1 LASIGKRDADTRQE
15 GKKMSFVRDLRVA
28 AQSLI
33 RTPGLAI
40 AVILTLALGIGAN
53 AAIFTLVRGV
63 LLKPLVN
70 RDEDRLIY
78 IRQSSAGI
86 GEENAAFSVPEI
98 QDLRAS
104 VKTLS
109 AFGDFSAMDFTM
121 IGLGEPRSIRGGVV
135 GGTYF
140 DVMGLHPVLGRLIGP
155 QDDGPQAAGVVV
167 LTYRFWT
174 TALHKD
180 PSVIGKTVRLGSI
193 GDRSATVIGV
203 LEPCVP
209 YPQDTEIIS
218 NVVTSPHHLSATMVT
233 GRIHR
238 MTEVFGRLAPAA
250 TLDQARAELIS
261 VYSAMKKDHPEAY
274 AQEANFQIGAKLL
287 RDEITSGARTVLL
300 VLLAASGLVFIIACS
315 NVANLIL
322 ARTVRREGEL
332 AVRVALGAS
341 RGALR
346 RMLLAESLLL
356 CGAGAALG
364 VMSAQPMVAVLARYA
379 SRFSIRALDF
389 KVDSS
394 LLWVG
399 AALAIVAAVILAY
412 VPRLP
417 SSSGTSG
424 TPSGLSLSS
433 GSVRITGGTSRRQR
447 IFAVT
452 QIAASFVLLAGAST
466 LITTLIALQQAQTG
480 LDTQHVL
487 AIDVPPMS
495 YGKTPQQVVDFYKEM
510 MRRIDALPG
519 VSKTAFG
526 NVVPWR
532 DPGFGPGLQFSADG
546 HVHAAGVED
555 PRAQWRAISPGFFAS
570 LGVPIIAG
578 RDFNALDAQNNDDQ
592 NNNNKEEPVVIV
604 SETLA
609 HRMFPNQDAVNRHVY
624 WTDPVLQFFPGTDL
638 EKSRLTAPHRIIGVT
653 ADIDDAHVVPEPTL
667 NVYSPFDEGPI
678 LGGRLFIHTG
688 ANPYALVAPVTR
700 VIHEMSADQPVEH
713 AATLAD
719 VRAEVLTPDRLNS
732 LVFGVFAAVALAIA
746 VVGVAGVLAFSVSA
760 RTREFGIRLALGSEP
775 RRLLNGVIAEG
786 TVIASAG
793 VLAGAAFGFVL
804 ARLAGRYFLDVKMPG
819 ALPVFV
825 SAFVLMTVAVIA
837 SVLPAARA
845 ARVDVM
851 QALRSE

>member
-1 LASIGKRDADTRQE
+1 
-15 GKKMSFVRDLRVA
+15 MSFVRDLRVA
-28 AQSLI
+28 AHSLI

-40 AVILTLALGIGAN
+40 AVVLTLALGIGAN

-70 RDEDRLIY
+70 RGEDRLIY
-78 IRQSSAGI
+78 IRQSAPGI

-98 QDLRAS
+98 QDLRAN

-109 AFGDFSAMDFTM
+109 ALGDFSAMDFTM
-121 IGLGEPRSIRGGVV
+121 VGLGEPRSIQGGVV
-135 GGTYF
+135 SGTYF

-174 TALHKD
+174 NALHKD
-180 PSVIGKTVRLGSI
+180 PSVLGKTVRLGSI

-218 NVVTSPHHLSATMVT
+218 NIVTSPHHLSATMVT

-238 MTEVFGRLAPAA
+238 MTELFGRLAPGA
-250 TLDQARAELIS
+250 TLDQARAELS
-261 VYSAMKKDHPEAY
+261 AAYSAMKKEHPEAY
-274 AQEANFQIGAKLL
+274 AQESNFQIGVKLL
-287 RDEITSGARTVLL
+287 RDQITSGARTVLL

-315 NVANLIL
+315 NVANLVL

-341 RGALR
+341 KGALR

-364 VMSAQPMVAVLARYA
+364 VLSAQPMVAVLARYA

-389 KVDSS
+389 RVDSS

-399 AALAIVAAVILAY
+399 AALAVIAAVILAF

-417 SSSGTSG
+417 SSSGTS
-424 TPSGLSLSS
+424 SGLSLSS
-433 GSVRITGGTSRRQR
+433 GSVRITGSTSRRQR
-447 IFAVT
+447 IFVVT
-452 QIAASFVLLAGAST
+452 QIAASFVLLAGASS
-466 LITTLIALQQAQTG
+466 LITTLIALQRAQTG

-487 AIDVPPMS
+487 AVDVPAMS
-495 YGKTPQQVVDFYKEM
+495 DGKTPQQVAGFYKEAI
-510 MRRIDALPG
+510 RRIDALPG
-519 VSKTAFG
+519 VTETAFG
-526 NVVPWR
+526 DVVPWR
-532 DPGFGPGLQFSADG
+532 DGGGPGGPGLQFSADG

-555 PRAQWRAISPGFFAS
+555 PRARSRAISPGFFAA

-578 RDFNALDAQNNDDQ
+578 RDFNALDNQNIN
-592 NNNNKEEPVVIV
+592 EEPVVIV
-604 SETLA
+604 SETVA
-609 HRMFPNQDAVNRHVY
+609 RRMFPNQDAVNRHVY

-638 EKSRLTAPHRIIGVT
+638 EKAHLTAPHRIIGVT
-653 ADIDDAHVVPEPTL
+653 ADIDDEHVVPEPTL
-667 NVYSPFDEGPI
+667 TIYSSFDEGI
-678 LGGRLFIHTG
+678 IFGGRLFIHTA
-688 ANPYALVAPVTR
+688 ANPYALVAPATR
-700 VIHEMSADQPVEH
+700 IIRDMSANQPVER
-713 AATLAD
+713 AATLED
-719 VRAEVLTPDRLNS
+719 IRAEVLTPDRLNS
-732 LVFGVFAAVALAIA
+732 LVFGVFAMVALAIA

-775 RRLLNGVIAEG
+775 QQLLKGVIAEG
-786 TVIASAG
+786 TVMAAAG

-804 ARLAGRYFLDVKMPG
+804 ARLAGKYFLDVKMPG

-825 SAFVLMTVAVIA
+825 SAFVLMAVAVVA
-837 SVLPAARA
+837 SWLPAARA

-851 QALRSE
+851 EALRSE

>member
-1 LASIGKRDADTRQE
+1 
-15 GKKMSFVRDLRVA
+15 MSFVRDLRVA
-28 AQSLI
+28 AHSLL

-53 AAIFTLVRGV
+53 SAIFTLVRGV

-70 RDEDRLIY
+70 RGEDRLVY
-78 IRQSSAGI
+78 IRQSAPGI
-86 GEENAAFSVPEI
+86 RDENTTFSVPEL

-109 AFGDFSAMDFTM
+109 AFGDFSPMDFTM
-121 IGLGEPRSIRGGVV
+121 IGLGEPRSIQGGVV
-135 GGTYF
+135 GGSYF
-140 DVMGLHPVLGRLIGP
+140 EVMGLRPVLGRLIGP

-167 LTYRFWT
+167 LTYRFWNNS
-174 TALHKD
+174 LHKD

-209 YPQDTEIIS
+209 YPQETEIIS

-238 MTEVFGRLAPAA
+238 MTELFGRLAPGA
-250 TLDQARAELIS
+250 TVDQARAELRTA
-261 VYSAMKKDHPEAY
+261 YSAMKTGHPEAY
-274 AQEANFQIGAKLL
+274 AQEADFQVGVKLL
-287 RDEITSGARTVLL
+287 RDQITSGARTVLL

-364 VMSAQPMVAVLARYA
+364 VLSAQPMVAVLARYA
-379 SRFSIRALDF
+379 SRFSVRALDF
-389 KVDSS
+389 RVDSS

-399 AALAIVAAVILAY
+399 AALAIVAAVILAF

-417 SSSGTSG
+417 SSGTSG
-424 TPSGLSLSS
+424 NQSGLGPSS
-433 GSVRITGGTSRRQR
+433 GSARITGSTSRRQR

-466 LITTLIALQQAQTG
+466 LITTLIALQKAQTG

-487 AIDVPPMS
+487 AVDVPPMS
-495 YGKTPQQVVDFYKEM
+495 HGKTPQQVVDFYKDAI
-510 MRRIDALPG
+510 RRIDALPA
-519 VSKTAFG
+519 VTKTAFG

-532 DPGFGPGLQFSADG
+532 DAGGPTAPGLQFSADG
-546 HVHAAGVED
+546 HVHVSGVED
-555 PRAQWRAISPGFFAS
+555 PRSQWRVISPGFFAS

-578 RDFNALDAQNNDDQ
+578 RDFNALDGQNNA
-592 NNNNKEEPVVIV
+592 EPVVIV
-604 SETLA
+604 SQTLA
-609 HRMFPNQDAVNRHVY
+609 QRMFPNQDAVNRHVY
-624 WTDPVLQFFPGTDL
+624 WTDPVLQFFGGTDA
-638 EKSRLTAPHRIIGVT
+638 ERARLLAPHRIIGVT
-653 ADIDDAHVVPEPTL
+653 ADIDDQHVVPEPAVI
-667 NVYSPFDEGPI
+667 VYNLFDEGPMF
-678 LGGRLFIHTG
+678 GGRLFIHTS
-688 ANPYALVAPVTR
+688 ANPYALVPSVNR
-700 VIHEMSADQPVEH
+700 IIRDMSADQPVERP
-713 AATLAD
+713 ATLED
-719 VRAEVLTPDRLNS
+719 IRAEVLTPDRLNS

-775 RRLLNGVIAEG
+775 QRLLNGVIAEG
-786 TVIASAG
+786 TVMAAAG

-804 ARLAGRYFLDVKMPG
+804 ARLAGKYFLDVKMPG

-825 SAFVLMTVAVIA
+825 SAFVLMAVAIIA

-845 ARVDVM
+845 ARVNVM

>member
-1 LASIGKRDADTRQE
+1 
-15 GKKMSFVRDLRVA
+15 MSFVRDLRVA
-28 AQSLI
+28 AHSLV
-33 RTPGLAI
+33 RTPGLAV
-40 AVILTLALGIGAN
+40 AVVLTLALGIGAN

-70 RDEDRLIY
+70 RGEDRLIY
-78 IRQSSAGI
+78 IRQSAPGI
-86 GEENAAFSVPEI
+86 GEENAAFSVPEL
-98 QDLRAS
+98 QDMRAS

-109 AFGDFSAMDFTM
+109 AFGDFSAMNFTM
-121 IGLGEPRSIRGGVV
+121 IGLGEPRSIQGGVV

-155 QDDGPQAAGVVV
+155 QDDGPAAPGVVV
-167 LTYRFWT
+167 LTYRFWA

-180 PSVIGKTVRLGSI
+180 PSVLGKTVRLGSI

-238 MTEVFGRLAPAA
+238 MTEVFGRLAPGA
-250 TLDQARAELIS
+250 TLDQARAELNS
-261 VYSAMKKDHPEAY
+261 AYSAMKKAHPEAY
-274 AQEANFQIGAKLL
+274 AQAANFQIGVKLL

-300 VLLAASGLVFIIACS
+300 VLLAASVLVFIIACS
-315 NVANLIL
+315 NVANLVL

-332 AVRVALGAS
+332 SVRVALGAS

-364 VMSAQPMVAVLARYA
+364 VISAQPMVAVLARYA

-389 KVDSS
+389 RVDSS

-399 AALAIVAAVILAY
+399 AALAVVAAVILAF

-417 SSSGTSG
+417 SSGTSSGTA
-424 TPSGLSLSS
+424 SGLSLAS
-433 GSVRITGGTSRRQR
+433 GSVRITSSTSRRQR
-447 IFAVT
+447 IFVVT
-452 QIAASFVLLAGAST
+452 QIAASFVLLAGASS
-466 LITTLIALQQAQTG
+466 LITTLIALQRTQTG

-487 AIDVPPMS
+487 AVDVPAMS
-495 YGKTPQQVVDFYKEM
+495 YGKTPQQVVDFYKETI
-510 MRRIDALPG
+510 RRIDALPG
-519 VSKTAFG
+519 VSETAFG
-526 NVVPWR
+526 DVVPWR
-532 DPGFGPGLQFSADG
+532 DGSFGTLQFSGDG
-546 HVHAAGVED
+546 HVHAAGVEC
-555 PRAQWRAISPGFFAS
+555 PRAQSRSISPGFFAA

-578 RDFNALDAQNNDDQ
+578 RDFNALDANHD
-592 NNNNKEEPVVIV
+592 NNKEPVVIV
-604 SETLA
+604 SQSLA
-609 HRMFPNQDAVNRHVY
+609 QRMFPNQDAINRHVY
-624 WTDPVLQFFPGTDL
+624 WTDPVLQFFSGTDL
-638 EKSRLTAPHRIIGVT
+638 EKARLMAPHRIIGVT
-653 ADIDDAHVVPEPTL
+653 ADIDDQHVVPEPMVTI
-667 NVYSPFDEGPI
+667 YSPFGEGMI
-678 LGGRLFIHTG
+678 FGGRLFIHTAG
-688 ANPYALVAPVTR
+688 NPYALIPSVTR
-700 VIHEMSADQPVEH
+700 IIRDMSADQPVER

-719 VRAEVLTPDRLNS
+719 IRAEVLTPDRLNS
-732 LVFGVFAAVALAIA
+732 LVFGVFAFVALAIA

-775 RRLLNGVIAEG
+775 QRLLKGVIAEG
-786 TVIASAG
+786 TVMAAAG

-804 ARLAGRYFLDVKMPG
+804 ARLAGKYFLDVKMPG
-819 ALPVFV
+819 ALPVLV
-825 SAFVLMTVAVIA
+825 SAFVLMAVAVIA

-851 QALRSE
+851 EALRSE

>member
-1 LASIGKRDADTRQE
+1 
-15 GKKMSFVRDLRVA
+15 MSFVRDLRIA
-28 AQSLI
+28 AHSLL

-40 AVILTLALGIGAN
+40 AVVLTLSLGIGAN

-78 IRQSSAGI
+78 IRQSAPGI
-86 GEENAAFSVPEI
+86 HDENAAFSVPEI

-155 QDDGPQAAGVVV
+155 HDDGPKAAGVVV

-180 PSVIGKTVRLGSI
+180 PSVIGKSVRLGSI

-238 MTEVFGRLAPAA
+238 MTELFGRLAPGV
-250 TLDQARAELIS
+250 TLDQARAELRS

-274 AQEANFQIGAKLL
+274 AQEADFQIGAKLL

-356 CGAGAALG
+356 CCAGAALG
-364 VMSAQPMVAVLARYA
+364 VMSAQPMVAILARYA
-379 SRFSIRALDF
+379 SRFSVRALDF
-389 KVDSS
+389 RVDSS

-399 AALAIVAAVILAY
+399 AALAVVAAVILAF

-417 SSSGTSG
+417 SSG
-424 TPSGLSLSS
+424 TPSGLSSSS
-433 GSVRITGGTSRRQR
+433 GSVRITGSTSRRQR

-466 LITTLIALQQAQTG
+466 LIATLIALQRAQTG
-480 LDTQHVL
+480 LDTEHVL
-487 AIDVPPMS
+487 AIDVPAMS
-495 YGKTPQQVVDFYKEM
+495 YGKTPQQVVDFYKEVI
-510 MRRIDALPG
+510 RRIDTLPG
-519 VSKTAFG
+519 VTKTAFG
-526 NVVPWR
+526 DVVPWR
-532 DPGFGPGLQFSADG
+532 DGGGPGPGLQFSADG
-546 HVHAAGVED
+546 HVHASGVED
-555 PRAQWRAISPGFFAS
+555 PRAQSRLISPGFFAA

-578 RDFNALDAQNNDDQ
+578 RDFNALDDRNNQ
-592 NNNNKEEPVVIV
+592 EPVVIV

-609 HRMFPNQDAVNRHVY
+609 QRMFPNQDAVNRHVY

-638 EKSRLTAPHRIIGVT
+638 EKSRLMAPHRIIGVT
-653 ADIDDAHVVPEPTL
+653 ADIDDVHVVPEPTL
-667 NVYSPFDEGPI
+667 SVYSPFDEGPI
-678 LGGRLFIHTG
+678 FGGRLFIHTG
-688 ANPYALVAPVTR
+688 ANPYALVAPATR
-700 VIHEMSADQPVEH
+700 IIREMSADQPVEH

-775 RRLLNGVIAEG
+775 QRLLKGVIAEG
-786 TVIASAG
+786 TVMAAAG
-793 VLAGAAFGFVL
+793 VLAGAAFGLVL

-825 SAFVLMTVAVIA
+825 SAFVLMAVAIIA

-845 ARVDVM
+845 ARVDIM

>member
-1 LASIGKRDADTRQE
+1 
-15 GKKMSFVRDLRVA
+15 M
-28 AQSLI
+28 
-33 RTPGLAI
+33 I
-40 AVILTLALGIGAN
+40 AVVLTLALGIGAN

-70 RDEDRLIY
+70 RDEGRLIY
-78 IRQSSAGI
+78 IRQSAPGI
-86 GEENAAFSVPEI
+86 GEENAAFSVPEL

-104 VKTLS
+104 VQTVS
-109 AFGDFSAMDFTM
+109 AFGDFSTMDFTM

-174 TALHKD
+174 TSLHKD
-180 PSVIGKTVRLGSI
+180 PSVLGKTVRLGSI

-209 YPQDTEIIS
+209 YPEDTEIIG
-218 NVVTSPHHLSATMVT
+218 NVVISPHHLSATMVT

-238 MTEVFGRLAPAA
+238 MTELFGRLAPGV
-250 TLDQARAELIS
+250 TVDQARAELLS
-261 VYSAMKKDHPEAY
+261 AYSAMKRDHPEAY
-274 AQEANFQIGAKLL
+274 AQEADFQIGVKLL
-287 RDEITSGARTVLL
+287 RDQITSGARTVLL

-315 NVANLIL
+315 NVANLVL

-341 RGALR
+341 KGALR

-364 VMSAQPMVAVLARYA
+364 VLSAQPMVAILARYA
-379 SRFSIRALDF
+379 SRFSVRALDF
-389 KVDSS
+389 RVDSS

-399 AALAIVAAVILAY
+399 AALAIVAAVILAF

-424 TPSGLSLSS
+424 SGTSGKPSGLSLSS

-452 QIAASFVLLAGAST
+452 QIAASFVLLAGASM
-466 LITTLIALQQAQTG
+466 LITTLIALQRAQTG

-487 AIDVPPMS
+487 AIDVPAMS
-495 YGKTPQQVVDFYKEM
+495 YGKTPQQVADFYKEAI
-510 MRRIDALPG
+510 RRMDALPG

-526 NVVPWR
+526 DVVPWR
-532 DPGFGPGLQFSADG
+532 DGGGPSGPGFQFSADG

-555 PRAQWRAISPGFFAS
+555 PRAQSRSISPGFFAA

-578 RDFNALDAQNNDDQ
+578 RDFNALDYQNNDQ
-592 NNNNKEEPVVIV
+592 HNSQEPVVIV

-609 HRMFPNQDAVNRHVY
+609 RRMFPNQDAINRHVY

-638 EKSRLTAPHRIIGVT
+638 EKARLVAPHRIIGVT
-653 ADIDDAHVVPEPTL
+653 ADIDDEHVVAEPTL
-667 NVYSPFDEGPI
+667 TVYSPFDEGAI
-678 LGGRLFIHTG
+678 FGGRLFIHTS
-688 ANPYALVAPVTR
+688 ANPYALVPSVTR
-700 VIHEMSADQPVEH
+700 IIRVMSADQPVER
-713 AATLAD
+713 AATLED
-719 VRAEVLTPDRLNS
+719 IRAEVLTPDRLNS

-775 RRLLNGVIAEG
+775 QRLLKGVIAEG
-786 TVIASAG
+786 AVMAAAG
-793 VLAGAAFGFVL
+793 VLAGAAFGFAL
-804 ARLAGRYFLDVKMPG
+804 ARLAGRYFLDIKMPG

-825 SAFVLMTVAVIA
+825 SAFVLMAVAVIA

-851 QALRSE
+851 QALRAE

>member
-1 LASIGKRDADTRQE
+1 
-15 GKKMSFVRDLRVA
+15 MSFFRDLKVA
-28 AQSLI
+28 AYSLI

-40 AVILTLALGIGAN
+40 AVVLTLALGIGAN

-70 RDEDRLIY
+70 RGEDRLIY
-78 IRQSSAGI
+78 MRQSAPGI
-86 GEENAAFSVPEI
+86 RDENTTFSVPELA
-98 QDLRAS
+98 DLRAN
-104 VKTLS
+104 VKSLS

-135 GGTYF
+135 GGNYF
-140 DVMGLHPVLGRLIGP
+140 DVMGLRPVLGRLIGP

-174 TALHKD
+174 NTLHKD

-218 NVVTSPHHLSATMVT
+218 NIVTSPHHLSATMVT

-238 MTEVFGRLAPAA
+238 MTELFGRLAPGA
-250 TLDQARAELIS
+250 TVEQARAELGTA
-261 VYSAMKKDHPEAY
+261 YSAMKKEHPEAY
-274 AQEANFQIGAKLL
+274 AQESNFQIGVKLL
-287 RDEITSGARTVLL
+287 RDQITSGARTVLL

-315 NVANLIL
+315 NVANLVL

-364 VMSAQPMVAVLARYA
+364 VLTAQPMVAVLARYA
-379 SRFSIRALDF
+379 SRFSVRALDF
-389 KVDSS
+389 RVDWT

-424 TPSGLSLSS
+424 SGTSNGLSLASSS
-433 GSVRITGGTSRRQR
+433 GSVRITGSTSRRQR

-466 LITTLIALQQAQTG
+466 LITTLIALQKAQTG

-487 AIDVPPMS
+487 AIDVPAMS
-495 YGKTPQQVVDFYKEM
+495 NGKTDQQIVDFYKEAI
-510 MRRIDALPG
+510 RRIDALPG

-532 DPGFGPGLQFSADG
+532 DAGGPTGPGLQFSADG

-555 PRAQWRAISPGFFAS
+555 PRAQWRVVSPGFFAS

-578 RDFNALDAQNNDDQ
+578 RDFNALDGQNNDRLNNDGQ
-592 NNNNKEEPVVIV
+592 NKNAEPVVIV
-604 SETLA
+604 SATLA
-609 HRMFPNQDAVNRHVY
+609 QRMFPNQDAVNRHVY
-624 WTDPVLQFFPGTDL
+624 WTDPVLQFFGGTDA
-638 EKSRLTAPHRIIGVT
+638 EKARLVAPHRIIGVA
-653 ADIDDAHVVPEPTL
+653 ADIDDEHVVPEPTVT
-667 NVYSPFDEGPI
+667 VYNTLDEGPI
-678 LGGRLFIHTG
+678 FGGRVFVHTS
-688 ANPYALVAPVTR
+688 ANPYSLVPSVTR
-700 VIHEMSADQPVEH
+700 VIRDMSADQPVER
-713 AATLAD
+713 AATLED
-719 VRAEVLTPDRLNS
+719 IRAEVLTPDRLNS

-775 RRLLNGVIAEG
+775 QRLLKGVIKEG
-786 TVIASAG
+786 AVMALAG
-793 VLAGAAFGFVL
+793 VLAGAASGFAL

-819 ALPVFV
+819 VLPVLV
-825 SAFVLMTVAVIA
+825 SAFVLMAVALIA

-845 ARVDVM
+845 ARVNVM

>member
-1 LASIGKRDADTRQE
+1 
-15 GKKMSFVRDLRVA
+15 MSFVRDLRVA
-28 AQSLI
+28 AYSLI
-33 RTPGLAI
+33 RTPGLVI
-40 AVILTLALGIGAN
+40 AVVLTLALGIGAN

-70 RDEDRLIY
+70 RGEDRLIY
-78 IRQSSAGI
+78 IRQSAPGI
-86 GEENAAFSVPEI
+86 RDENSTFSVPEI

-104 VKTLS
+104 VKSLS

-121 IGLGEPRSIRGGVV
+121 IGLGEPRSIQGGVV
-135 GGTYF
+135 GGNYF
-140 DVMGLHPVLGRLIGP
+140 DVMGLRPVLGRLIGP
-155 QDDGPQAAGVVV
+155 QDDGPNAAGVVV

-174 TALHKD
+174 NSLHKD

-193 GDRSATVIGV
+193 GDRSAVVIGV
-203 LEPCVP
+203 LEPCVA
-209 YPQDTEIIS
+209 YPQETEIIS
-218 NVVTSPHHLSATMVT
+218 NIVTSPHHLSATMVT

-238 MTEVFGRLAPAA
+238 MTELFGRLAPGV
-250 TLDQARAELIS
+250 TVEQARAELLS
-261 VYSAMKKDHPEAY
+261 AYSAMKNQHPEAY
-274 AQEANFQIGAKLL
+274 AQEANFQIGVKLL
-287 RDEITSGARTVLL
+287 RDQITSGARTVLL

-341 RGALR
+341 RGTLR

-364 VMSAQPMVAVLARYA
+364 VISAQPMVAVLARYA
-379 SRFSIRALDF
+379 ARFSVRALDF
-389 KVDSS
+389 RVDSS

-399 AALAIVAAVILAY
+399 AALAIVAAVILAF

-424 TPSGLSLSS
+424 NGLNLATSS
-433 GSVRITGGTSRRQR
+433 GSVRITGNTSRRQR

-466 LITTLIALQQAQTG
+466 LITTLIALQRAQTG

-495 YGKTPQQVVDFYKEM
+495 FGKTPQQVVDFYKEAI
-510 MRRIDALPG
+510 RRVDTLPG

-532 DPGFGPGLQFSADG
+532 DAGGPTSPGLQFSADG
-546 HVHAAGVED
+546 HVHASGVED
-555 PRAQWRAISPGFFAS
+555 PRAQWRVISPGFFAS

-578 RDFNALDAQNNDDQ
+578 RDFNALDGQNNDQNKNGQNKNDQ
-592 NNNNKEEPVVIV
+592 NKNDEPVVIV
-604 SETLA
+604 SATLA
-609 HRMFPNQDAVNRHVY
+609 QRMFPNQDAVNRHVY
-624 WTDPVLQFFPGTDL
+624 WTDPVLQYFGGSDA
-638 EKSRLTAPHRIIGVT
+638 EKARLLAPHRIIGVV
-653 ADIDDAHVVPEPTL
+653 ADIDDEHVVPEPALT
-667 NVYSPFDEGPI
+667 VYDNLDEGP
-678 LGGRLFIHTG
+678 LFGGRLFIHTG
-688 ANPYALVAPVTR
+688 ANPYALVPSVTR
-700 VIHEMSADQPVEH
+700 TIRDMSADQPVER
-713 AATLAD
+713 AATLED
-719 VRAEVLTPDRLNS
+719 IRAEVLTPDRLNS

-775 RRLLNGVIAEG
+775 QQLLKGVIVEG
-786 TVIASAG
+786 TVMAAAG
-793 VLAGAAFGFVL
+793 VLAGAAFGFAL

-825 SAFVLMTVAVIA
+825 SAFVLMAVAVIA

-845 ARVDVM
+845 ARVNVM

>member
-1 LASIGKRDADTRQE
+1 
-15 GKKMSFVRDLRVA
+15 MSFFRDLKVGA
-28 AQSLI
+28 HSLI
-33 RTPGLAI
+33 RTPGLAM
-40 AVILTLALGIGAN
+40 AVIFTLALGIGAN

-70 RDEDRLIY
+70 RGEDRLVY
-78 IRQSSAGI
+78 IRQSAPGI
-86 GEENAAFSVPEI
+86 QDENSTFSVPEI

-104 VKTLS
+104 VKSLS
-109 AFGDFSAMDFTM
+109 AFGDFSAMGFTI

-155 QDDGPQAAGVVV
+155 QDDGPGAAGVVV

-193 GDRSATVIGV
+193 GDRSAVVIGV

-209 YPQDTEIIS
+209 YPEETEIIS
-218 NVVTSPHHLSATMVT
+218 NIVTSPHHLSATMVT

-238 MTEVFGRLAPAA
+238 MTELFGRLAPGV
-250 TLDQARAELIS
+250 TLDQVGAELRS
-261 VYSAMKKDHPEAY
+261 AYSAMKKDHPEAY
-274 AQEANFQIGAKLL
+274 AQEANFQIGTRLL
-287 RDEITSGARTVLL
+287 RDQITSGARTVLL

-364 VMSAQPMVAVLARYA
+364 VLSAQPMVAVLARYA

-389 KVDSS
+389 RVDSS

-399 AALAIVAAVILAY
+399 AALAVVAAVALAF
-412 VPRLP
+412 VPHLP
-417 SSSGTSG
+417 SSGTSNG
-424 TPSGLSLSS
+424 AGLAS
-433 GSVRITGGTSRRQR
+433 GSVRVTGNTRRRQR

-466 LITTLIALQQAQTG
+466 LIATLIALQRTQTG

-487 AIDVPPMS
+487 AIDVPAMS
-495 YGKTPQQVVDFYKEM
+495 FGKTPQQVVDFYKEAI
-510 MRRIDALPG
+510 RRIDDLPG
-519 VSKTAFG
+519 VSRTAFG
-526 NVVPWR
+526 DLVPWR
-532 DPGFGPGLQFSADG
+532 DGSFGTLQFSSEG
-546 HVHAAGVED
+546 RVHVAGAED
-555 PRAQWRAISPGFFAS
+555 PRAQSRTISPGYFAA

-578 RDFNALDAQNNDDQ
+578 RDFNALDDQDDS
-592 NNNNKEEPVVIV
+592 KEPVVIV
-604 SETLA
+604 SESLA
-609 HRMFPNQDAVNRHVY
+609 QRMFPNQDAVNRHVF
-624 WTDPVLQFFPGTDL
+624 WTDPVLQFAVGSER
-638 EKSRLTAPHRIIGVT
+638 EKARLMSPHRIIGVT
-653 ADIDDAHVVPEPTL
+653 ADIDDGHVVPEPT
-667 NVYSPFDEGPI
+667 VTIYSPFDDGPI
-678 LGGRLFIHTG
+678 FGGRLFIHTS
-688 ANPYALVAPVTR
+688 ADPHALIPPVTR
-700 VIHEMSADQPVEH
+700 IIRAMSADQPVEH
-713 AATLAD
+713 PATLED
-719 VRAEVLTPDRLNS
+719 IRAEVLTPDRLNS

-775 RRLLNGVIAEG
+775 QELLKGVIAEG
-786 TVIASAG
+786 TVMAAAG
-793 VLAGAAFGFVL
+793 VLAGVAFGFVL
-804 ARLAGRYFLDVKMPG
+804 SRFAGRYFLDVKMPG

-825 SAFVLMTVAVIA
+825 SALLLMAVAIIA